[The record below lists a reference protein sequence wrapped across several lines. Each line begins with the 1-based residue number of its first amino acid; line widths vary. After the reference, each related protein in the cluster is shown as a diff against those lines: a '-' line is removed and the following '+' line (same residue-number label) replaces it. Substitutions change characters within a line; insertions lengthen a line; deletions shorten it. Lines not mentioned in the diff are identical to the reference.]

1 MKMPKKQSKS
11 LVLVADYIFYL
22 VPFIILLIIKLA
34 QEAPLDLL
42 LISDWSIASTIMY
55 GQLIVKLSS
64 ALASTN
70 KNKKI
75 PAITLYLTILV
86 CLGLVVN
93 VVVYVLMI
101 IMPSVNIGIAQLSL
115 FLMASICHFV
125 FGSATQHINN
135 TY

>member
-1 MKMPKKQSKS
+1 MPKKQSKS

>member
-1 MKMPKKQSKS
+1 MKMHKKQSTS
-11 LVLVADYIFYL
+11 LILVADYIFYL
-22 VPFIILLIIKLA
+22 LPFLILLIIKFA
-34 QEAPLDLL
+34 QAKSIDLL

-64 ALASTN
+64 TLASTTR
-70 KNKKI
+70 NKKI

-101 IMPSVNIGIAQLSL
+101 IMPSVSIGITQLVL
-115 FLMASICHFV
+115 FFIASACHFI
-125 FGSATQHINN
+125 FGIATQHINSAQ
-135 TY
+135 

>member
-1 MKMPKKQSKS
+1 MKNSKKQSTS

-22 VPFIILLIIKLA
+22 LPFIILLIIRLA
-34 QEAPLDLL
+34 QDKFSDLL

-55 GQLIVKLSS
+55 GQIIVKLSS

-70 KNKKI
+70 REKKI

-93 VVVYVLMI
+93 IVVYVLMLV
-101 IMPSVNIGIAQLSL
+101 MPSVGIGRGCSKFCVTQASKRDVIVQSPFKMYRQL
-115 FLMASICHFV
+115 
-125 FGSATQHINN
+125 
-135 TY
+135 